1 MLTMTE
7 SNYMG
12 RMPYTSEKWRKC
24 RIWLRT
30 ESAPRCVEADVI
42 GAVGVHVAPYSVDGE
57 QAWTLTHI
65 PTGRAIVDRP
75 VNDARAVAEA
85 LASVARELNTASVTR
100 ARKVCAGVI
109 GE

>member
-1 MLTMTE
+1 MTE

-42 GAVGVHVAPYSVDGE
+42 GACAVHVAPYSVDGG
-57 QAWTLTHI
+57 QVYRVTHI
-65 PTGRAIVDRP
+65 PTGQMIIDRYES
-75 VNDARAVAEA
+75 DARAVAEA
-85 LASVARELNTASVTR
+85 LASVARELNTVSVSK
-100 ARKVCAGVI
+100 ARKVCAEVI
-109 GE
+109 GL

>member
-1 MLTMTE
+1 MTE

-42 GAVGVHVAPYSVDGE
+42 GACAVHVAPYSVDGG
-57 QAWTLTHI
+57 QVYRVTHV
-65 PTGRAIVDRP
+65 PTGRAIMNGTERY
-75 VNDARAVAEA
+75 ARAVAEG
-85 LASVARELNTASVTR
+85 LASVAQELNTVSAGK
-100 ARKVCAGVI
+100 ARRVLI
-109 GE
+109 GLLGI